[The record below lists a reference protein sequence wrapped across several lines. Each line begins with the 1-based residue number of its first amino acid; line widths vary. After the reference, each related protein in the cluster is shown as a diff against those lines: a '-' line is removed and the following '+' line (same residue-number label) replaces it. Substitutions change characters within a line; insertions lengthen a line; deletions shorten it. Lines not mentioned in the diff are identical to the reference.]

1 MNPALSYNSKIGNLR
16 KSGVNS
22 KLPCWFK
29 QDIPDAVTLERA
41 RLLNESRVNTVCQK
55 ARCPNLSSCFKNSK
69 FTFMI
74 LGDICTRN
82 CRFCAV
88 TQTKEYVL
96 PVDTEEPYRV
106 SQMVKIFG
114 LNYVVITSVTR
125 DDLLDGGAGIFAK
138 TIELIHNIGAD
149 IRIEVLIPDFQGKI
163 SSLNSLLDAQPDVVA
178 HNIETVPWLYEAL
191 RPLADYQLSLGVL
204 RSIKEIRPSTV
215 TKSSILLG
223 LGEKEE
229 EVISAMEDLR
239 QNQCDILTFGQYLA
253 PSVNH
258 YPVREFIE
266 PEQFRKY
273 REIGLRLGFKS
284 VLAGPKVR
292 SSYRAENVYRE
303 TTIKSYS

>member
-1 MNPALSYNSKIGNLR
+1 MSPALSYNSKIGNLR
-16 KSGVNS
+16 KGGVS
-22 KLPCWFK
+22 PKLPSWFR
-29 QDIPDAVTLERA
+29 QEIPDAVTLGRA

-55 ARCPNLSSCFKNSK
+55 AKCPNLSFCFKNSK

-88 TQTKEYVL
+88 TKTKEYVL
-96 PVDTEEPYRV
+96 PVDSEEPYRV
-106 SQMVKIFG
+106 SQMVKILG
-114 LNYVVITSVTR
+114 LSYAVITSVTR
-125 DDLLDGGAGIFAK
+125 DDLLDGGAGIFAE
-138 TIELIHNIGAD
+138 TIALIHNIGAN
-149 IRIEVLIPDFQGKI
+149 IRIEALIPDFQGKI
-163 SSLNSLLDAQPDVVA
+163 SSLNSLLDARPDVVA
-178 HNIETVPWLYEAL
+178 HNIETVPRLYEAI

-273 REIGLRLGFKS
+273 REIGLRLGFKA
-284 VLAGPKVR
+284 VLSGHLVR
-292 SSYRAENVYRE
+292 SSYQAEEVY
-303 TTIKSYS
+303 SDVVYA

>member
-16 KSGVNS
+16 KSGVNP

-41 RLLNESRVNTVCQK
+41 RLFNESRVNTVCQK
-55 ARCPNLSSCFKNSK
+55 AKCPNLSFCFKNLK

-106 SQMVKIFG
+106 SQMVKILG
-114 LNYVVITSVTR
+114 LSYVVITSVTR
-125 DDLLDGGAGIFAK
+125 DDLLDGGASIFAK
-138 TIELIHNIGAD
+138 TIELIHNIGAN
-149 IRIEVLIPDFQGKI
+149 IRIEVLIPDFQGKV
-163 SSLNSLLDAQPDVVA
+163 SSLNSLLDAQPDVIA
-178 HNIETVPWLYEAL
+178 HNIETVPRIYEAL
-191 RPLADYQLSLGVL
+191 RPLADYQLSLGIL
-204 RSIKEIRPSTV
+204 RQIKEVRPSILS
-215 TKSSILLG
+215 KSSILLG

-266 PEQFRKY
+266 PGQFRKY
-273 REIGLRLGFKS
+273 REIGLRLGFKA
-284 VLAGPKVR
+284 VLSGHLVR
-292 SSYRAENVYRE
+292 SSYQAEKVYQDVA
-303 TTIKSYS
+303 YA